1 MSIQITMNNNV
12 PHKLLFSSY
21 TVQIW
26 MKEVCHIFEN
36 FEILVFFNSGKQ
48 VLFLPKV
55 LAKNYKG
62 KFFSREACAIKFPL
76 WKQYCN
82 WKSEYGK
89 YVLNIRP
96 LSRFTLTCFHYP
108 DFDIHLLPFS
118 RLYYGTYFLVPD
130 FKYQLMCPLT
140 CNLYI
145 LPI

>member
-1 MSIQITMNNNV
+1 MHVLHQYCPNLDEGRMSHFWKFWDFGIFQLREASALSTKSFSE
-12 PHKLLFSSY
+12 KL
-21 TVQIW
+21 QRKI
-26 MKEVCHIFEN
+26 
-36 FEILVFFNSGKQ
+36 
-48 VLFLPKV
+48 
-55 LAKNYKG
+55 
-62 KFFSREACAIKFPL
+62 FFSMEACAIKFPL

-89 YVLNIRP
+89 YVFNIRP

-118 RLYYGTYFLVPD
+118 RLYCGTYFLFPE
-130 FKYQLMCPLT
+130 FKYQLMCALT